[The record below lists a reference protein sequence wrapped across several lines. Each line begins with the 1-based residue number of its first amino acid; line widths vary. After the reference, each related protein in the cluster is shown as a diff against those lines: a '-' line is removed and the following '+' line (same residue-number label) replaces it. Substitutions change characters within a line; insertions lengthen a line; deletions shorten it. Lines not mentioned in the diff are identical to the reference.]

1 LGGNAIVIGSRSFG
15 NERAEYLRFDLAG
28 PRRPFAARLAAA
40 TTAHHIRLASRL
52 RWQGMLATTE
62 GSQIAGLCAEDFDW
76 DPLLDDPRFLLACE
90 RPTERA
96 GLAAA
101 LESLRML
108 VGFADHTGRTGLV
121 TIRDF
126 LPPAARMVPGN

>member
-1 LGGNAIVIGSRSFG
+1 
-15 NERAEYLRFDLAG
+15 
-28 PRRPFAARLAAA
+28 
-40 TTAHHIRLASRL
+40 
-52 RWQGMLATTE
+52 MLATTE
-62 GSQIAGLCAEDFDW
+62 GSQIAALCAEDFDW
-76 DPLLDDPRFLLACE
+76 DLLLDDPSFLLACE

-126 LPPAARMVPGN
+126 LPHLLFARSPEIEPPQQNSSCIATPCSIASNGSRS